1 MMMKRITF
9 ALLFISTSFAIQ
21 AQGNYV
27 IDPAHSKLG
36 FTITHFGIADVPGHF
51 DKYDVTVKT
60 SKADFSDAVVEMS
73 ADVNTINTRIAP
85 RDKHLRSADFFNVEK
100 FPAMSFKSTSIRKI
114 ADNKYELSGDLTMHG
129 ITKPVKVNMWHR
141 GSIQKKEGDKLTA
154 GLQFTATLQRAD
166 FDLGAKFPAPMLSDE
181 VTLKGDGEFL
191 QQ

>member
-1 MMMKRITF
+1 MMKRITF